1 MGYIRAVAR
10 RCQGAKLDEAIQ
22 SVPTTYTPTSLLR

>member
-10 RCQGAKLDEAIQ
+10 RRQGAKLDEAIQ
-22 SVPTTYTPTSLLR
+22 SVPTTYAPQSLLR